1 MFLMAYG
8 RKQLNDVEEQNWS
21 FVIGKFLISKFDTD
35 LALRPAFFELP
46 PSDI

>member
-1 MFLMAYG
+1 MAYRND
-8 RKQLNDVEEQNWS
+8 RKQLNDVEQNWS
-21 FVIGKFLISKFDTD
+21 YVIGKFLISKFDTD